1 MRKNLMSMGFS
12 LMSNYED
19 VFNVDR
25 TSEHIW
31 SIPANLASDNFY
43 VTEILPSDFKRGY
56 NHLGKS
62 YIRGGEDSFKPG
74 WQAYCMRWEFY
85 DTFED
90 KDIRKNTILCEFD
103 AIDGSHKNR
112 STMRG
117 AIPIKFTDTQFDN
130 YGIQKAHPVIRFA
143 EVLLSYAEAE
153 NELNGPTQNAV
164 NAVKQTTD
172 RAGIEIPASA
182 LANKDC
188 FPQLPVGRT
197 WSRAYCEG
205 QRRQDLIRHG
215 VYISRA
221 RERGTNAQDYRVLFP
236 IPQTAITEAG
246 GILEQ
251 NPGYTN

>member
-1 MRKNLMSMGFS
+1 
-12 LMSNYED
+12 
-19 VFNVDR
+19 
-25 TSEHIW
+25 
-31 SIPANLASDNFY
+31 
-43 VTEILPSDFKRGY
+43 
-56 NHLGKS
+56 
-62 YIRGGEDSFKPG
+62 
-74 WQAYCMRWEFY
+74 
-85 DTFED
+85 
-90 KDIRKNTILCEFD
+90 
-103 AIDGSHKNR
+103 
-112 STMRG
+112 MRG
-117 AIPIKFTDTQFDN
+117 TIPIKFTDTQFDN

-143 EVLLSYAEAE
+143 EVLLPYAEAE

-164 NAVKQTTD
+164 DAVKQTTD

-182 LANKDC
+182 LANKDA
-188 FPQLPVGRT
+188 FRNFLLEERGHEL
-197 WSRAYCEG
+197 YCEG